1 MKSIFKNKYINI
13 FFCFALALVCALCRL
28 LADQSN
34 FLWDNF
40 SKSNHGYAGIFY
52 FVAIFI
58 LFYRYLFKKY
68 KNNILVWI
76 LGVFSSIINQLYY
89 VFLINDIAYLQGYEK
104 DAFVIVFF
112 LNVFFYKSLYV
123 WMLESL
129 DSIMNDSEVKSDFS
143 EKRIRRVF
151 FLILGVFFGLYYIAM
166 FPGSIQYDSASM
178 LETVYGIRPLSMD
191 NPILQIGF
199 MYILK
204 QLASIIGA
212 TFALGLY
219 TFLQNI
225 IAIEL
230 FSEVLLRIYKQSK
243 KLSYIMLVSFI
254 VLAPFMHYACSVGK
268 DYPFALAILF
278 MSLLIYDLMENPEE
292 ILQKKSYIIK
302 LCISIILVS
311 SLRNVGLYLSIA
323 STTILALFLIVKYK
337 KKAITICIS
346 MFVAIAITAASL
358 GLVGKALGAIP
369 EKKSANKSIP
379 LMQIARIHTY
389 LGPDA
394 FTNFEYDSIS
404 KAMDI
409 KKTNM
414 YYREG
419 YSDYIKDLFYEDI
432 SSEDEKDFK
441 MAYCSLAKRHYTTA
455 FQATYLNCYAYFV
468 PGITTKEKPIYFF
481 ENNNMDNLK
490 PYFSPK
496 DGNRFRKFAIK
507 ATFALDKLPIG
518 FLKTTGFIQYFHFI
532 ALFILL
538 ASKKRKYIIVIMPSI
553 LYAIG
558 LIGSPI
564 NGYYR
569 YCLPTFLTM
578 STSIMA
584 LVAAKNTSN
593 LPIFDIDKEK

>member
-1 MKSIFKNKYINI
+1 MKSIFKNKCINI
-13 FFCFALALVCALCRL
+13 FFCFALALVCAFCRL

-58 LFYRYLFKKY
+58 LFDRYLFKRY

-76 LGVFSSIINQLYY
+76 LGIFSSIINQLYY
-89 VFLINDIAYLQGYEK
+89 VFLINDVAYLQGYEK
-104 DAFVIVFF
+104 YAFVIVFF
-112 LNVFFYKSLYV
+112 LNVLFYKSLYI

-129 DSIMNDSEVKSDFS
+129 DSIIDGSKLKKDIS
-143 EKRIRRVF
+143 EKYIRRTF
-151 FLILGVFFGLYYIAM
+151 ILIIGIFYGLYYIAM
-166 FPGSIQYDSASM
+166 FPGTIQYDSASM
-178 LETVYGIRPLSMD
+178 LEIVYGIRPISMD

-204 QLASIIGA
+204 QLASLIGA
-212 TFALGLY
+212 TFALGLF

-225 IAIEL
+225 IAIVL
-230 FSEVLLRIYKQSK
+230 FSEVLLRIYKHSK
-243 KLSYIMLVSFI
+243 KLSYIMLVSFV

-268 DYPFALAILF
+268 DYPFALAVLF
-278 MSLLIYDLMENPEE
+278 MTLLIYDLILNPEE
-292 ILQKKSYIIK
+292 FLQKKSYIIK
-302 LCISIILVS
+302 LCASIILVS
-311 SLRNVGLYLSIA
+311 SLRNVGLYLSIVSMA
-323 STTILALFLIVKYK
+323 IFALFLIVKYK
-337 KKAITICIS
+337 KKAIAICVS
-346 MFVAIAITAASL
+346 MIVAIILTSTYLAI
-358 GLVGKALGAIP
+358 VGKVLGATP

-389 LGPDA
+389 LGHDA
-394 FTNFEYDSIS
+394 FTDFEYNSIS
-404 KAMDI
+404 KAIDI
-409 KKTNM
+409 NKTNM

-432 SSEDEKDFK
+432 SPEDEKNFK
-441 MAYCSLAKRHYTTA
+441 KAYFSLVKRHYTTA
-455 FQATYLNCYAYFV
+455 LQATYLNCYAYFV

-481 ENNNMDNLK
+481 ENNNMDNIK

-507 ATFALDKLPIG
+507 ATFALDKLPTG
-518 FLKTTGFIQYFHFI
+518 FLKSTGFIQYFHFI
-532 ALFILL
+532 VLFILL

-558 LIGSPI
+558 LVGSPI

-569 YCLPTFLTM
+569 YCLPTLLTM

-584 LVAAKNTSN
+584 LVTAKNTSN
-593 LPIFDIDKEK
+593 LQIFDIDKEK